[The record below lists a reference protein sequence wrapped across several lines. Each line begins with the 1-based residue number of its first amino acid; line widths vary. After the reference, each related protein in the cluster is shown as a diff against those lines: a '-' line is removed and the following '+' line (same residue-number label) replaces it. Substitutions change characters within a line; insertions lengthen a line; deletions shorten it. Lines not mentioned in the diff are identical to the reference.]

1 MASAHSLPSEPG
13 KRQSIKLTTTTV
25 RTLDLP
31 AGKTDYT
38 FFDAD
43 VKGFGLR
50 LREAGSRSFI
60 FQYKIGA
67 KHRRMALGTA
77 SAATIASVRKT
88 AERLYARVKLGED
101 PFSDK
106 ANAKAGAAKTFKAAA
121 TQYLDHQRERLRPR
135 SYPDLER
142 HLTKHAK
149 NLHELQFAKITRRD
163 IAPIIA
169 NVAKNSGEVTANRV
183 RTSLSSFFSW
193 AMTQGLVDTN
203 PVIGTARNKEHSR
216 TRVLEPA
223 ELGLIWRALGNDH
236 FGAIIKLLALTG
248 QRAGEIAALRWSEIH
263 DDMIVLPADRTK
275 NHRAHVVP
283 LSGPASEIIKA
294 QPRRMT
300 SAGERDLI
308 FGLADGP
315 FSGWSNSKEKLDARI
330 TEVTGKTLP
339 HWTPHDLRRTAATGM
354 AELGVQPHIIEA
366 ALNHVSGHKAGV
378 AGIYNRSS
386 YEREKRQALD
396 LWAEHLTA
404 TVEGRE
410 SNVTTL
416 RRGA

>member
-1 MASAHSLPSEPG
+1 VVRSSPSAFT
-13 KRQSIKLTTTTV
+13 Q
-25 RTLDLP
+25 
-31 AGKTDYT
+31 
-38 FFDAD
+38 
-43 VKGFGLR
+43 
-50 LREAGSRSFI
+50 RSSST
-60 FQYKIGA
+60 
-67 KHRRMALGTA
+67 R
-77 SAATIASVRKT
+77 SSS
-88 AERLYARVKLGED
+88 D

-106 ANAKAGAAKTFKAAA
+106 AEAKAGAAKTFKASAA
-121 TQYLDHQRERLRPR
+121 EYLEHQRVRLRPR
-135 SYPDLER
+135 SYPDLDR

-149 NLHELQFAKITRRD
+149 NLHELQLAKITRRD
-163 IAPIIA
+163 IAPVITS
-169 NVAKNSGEVTANRV
+169 VAKNSGEVTANRV
-183 RTSLSSFFSW
+183 RTSLLSFFSW

-223 ELGLIWRALGNDH
+223 ELGLIWYALGDDH

-248 QRAGEIAALRWSEIH
+248 QRAGEIAGLRWSEIH

-283 LSGPASEIIKA
+283 LSAPASEIIKA
-294 QPRRMT
+294 QPRRT
-300 SAGERDLI
+300 TPSGEPRNLI
-308 FGLADGP
+308 FGLAGGA
-315 FSGWSNSKEKLDARI
+315 FSGWSNSKEKLEARI
-330 TEVTGKTLP
+330 AEATGKTLP

-354 AELGVQPHIIEA
+354 AELGVQPHVIEA
-366 ALNHVSGHKAGV
+366 VLNHVSGHKAGV
-378 AGIYNRSS
+378 AGVYNRSS

-404 TVEGRE
+404 IVEGRE